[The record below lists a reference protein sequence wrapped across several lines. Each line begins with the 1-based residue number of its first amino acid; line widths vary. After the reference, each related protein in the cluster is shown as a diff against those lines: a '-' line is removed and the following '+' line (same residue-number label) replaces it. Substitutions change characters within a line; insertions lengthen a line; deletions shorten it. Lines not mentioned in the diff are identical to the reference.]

1 MTPISSPF
9 SDSEASRPTKLSK
22 RARWLAIVPL
32 IAATLLMI
40 GLVSQWVSH
49 DLRISV
55 LAHSLGMRGEA
66 FAAEAAAFPAAF
78 WPMLARTIP
87 ILIFTG
93 TMFFLFRLFRR
104 LSAGHVLDSVNARLV
119 SRAGLGFVLFAATA
133 MISNTVTTLLLS
145 LYNPPGQRILTIGF
159 TTSDIGAFAAGFALW
174 GLGAVLVQAARLADD
189 HASIV

>member
-1 MTPISSPF
+1 MMSSSP
-9 SDSEASRPTKLSK
+9 SYDQAHQPTPLSR
-22 RARWLAIVPL
+22 RARWLAVVPL

-49 DLRISV
+49 DLRVSV
-55 LAHSLGMRGEA
+55 LAHSLGMRGENLVTDA
-66 FAAEAAAFPAAF
+66 TAFPAVW
-78 WPMLARTIP
+78 WPMVARTIP
-87 ILIFTG
+87 VLIFIG
-93 TMFFLFRLFRR
+93 TMLFLFRLFRR
-104 LSAGHVLDSVNARLV
+104 LSQGHVLDIANARLV

-145 LYNPPGQRILTIGF
+145 LHNPPGERILTIGF

-174 GLGAVLVQAARLADD
+174 GLGSVLVQAARVADD